1 MAEYIP
7 ADIVQKLSSQGKSE
21 QEIVVQLRLQGFT
34 PQQISSAI
42 NQAIKQTVKGEA
54 PAPAQMPPPAA
65 APPKP
70 LGLNPEERT
79 DTAPRP
85 RVSAGPQPT
94 QISRRPENFS
104 PPPQMQRGP
113 PREMRRGPAGPPPN
127 IETAEPMRGQN
138 VGMPT
143 ERISVPPE
151 FKSIISG
158 EPPIL
163 RQDRT
168 TEISLEELVEAV
180 VNERWIKFEEKL
192 SIFESREVNL
202 QQQIQEL
209 RKKIDELREENK
221 KQEST
226 LVEKIDEFG
235 GNLDKSQARIGS
247 IESAFREFVATLAEN
262 VKSLADV
269 VNRLKKEK

>member
-1 MAEYIP
+1 MADYIP
-7 ADIVQKLSSQGKSE
+7 ADIVQKLFSQGKSE
-21 QEIVVQLRLQGFT
+21 QEIVAQLRLQGFT
-34 PQQISSAI
+34 PQQINSAI
-42 NQAIKQTVKGEA
+42 NQSIKQVVKGEA
-54 PAPAQMPPPAA
+54 PSAPA

-70 LGLNPEERT
+70 LGLAPEEKFIPSAAEQ
-79 DTAPRP
+79 TAGVPRP
-85 RVSAGPQPT
+85 RVSAGPQPMP
-94 QISRRPENFS
+94 ISRRAEP
-104 PPPQMQRGP
+104 PRQAMPPAQMRPAPPQAPPSMNMQ
-113 PREMRRGPAGPPPN
+113 
-127 IETAEPMRGQN
+127 TAEPARGAQM
-138 VGMPT
+138 GIPP

-151 FKSIISG
+151 FKTIISG
-158 EPPIL
+158 EPPVMG
-163 RQDRT
+163 RT
-168 TEISLEELVEAV
+168 TSEISLEELVEAV

-247 IESAFREFVATLAEN
+247 IESAFREFVPTLAEN
-262 VKSLADV
+262 VKSLSV
-269 VNRLKKEK
+269 VVGKLKKSS